1 MNKAESSARSRIIQ
15 VLRERMCT
23 VEDLAKELGVTENAI
38 RAQVV
43 LLQRDGLVESVGQMK
58 GIRKPS
64 LIYGPTPEID
74 LYFSKA
80 YPSALAYLLDVLAEQ
95 MSQEEFWTVMK
106 KLGQKFANSAPRPT
120 GNLQDRVERAIR
132 FYETLGALTKTEKKG
147 KRLIIK
153 SNGCPLGVAVGAHAG
168 ICVAIESLLNELIGV
183 PIHQRCD
190 RGKRPGCRFE
200 VELFP
205 RDEVSKM

>member
-1 MNKAESSARSRIIQ
+1 MNRIEISARNRIIQ

-58 GIRKPS
+58 GVRKPS
-64 LIYGPTPEID
+64 LIYGPTPEAD

-80 YPSALAYLLDVLAEQ
+80 YPAALAYLLDVLAEQ
-95 MSQEEFWTVMK
+95 MSQKEFRTVMK
-106 KLGQKFANSAPRPT
+106 KLGKKFADSAPRPT
-120 GNLQDRVERAIR
+120 GNLQDRVETAIR

-153 SNGCPLGVAVGAHAG
+153 SNGCPLGKAVSTHAG
-168 ICVAIESLLNELIGV
+168 ICIAVESLLSELIGV
-183 PIHQRCD
+183 PVHQHCD
-190 RGKRPGCRFE
+190 RGRRPGCRFE

-205 RDEVSKM
+205 KDQVAKK